1 MSMIEFQFGYGELE
15 RKLKALNSI
24 RFDAVIKK
32 QVAELYNRAEN
43 NNSIANG
50 GTPFKTGELM
60 ESRYTKK
67 GEFGY
72 TKEYAPHVEE
82 GHRTVN
88 GGFVPGQHFLRN
100 NINVQAPIYKED
112 LLKAI
117 DKAMKD

>member
-32 QVAELYNRAEN
+32 QVSELYNRAGH
-43 NNSIANG
+43 IGPAGG
-50 GTPFKTGELM
+50 GTPFDTGELM
-60 ESRYTKK
+60 ESRFYKPN
-67 GEFGY
+67 EFGY

-82 GHRTVN
+82 GHRTRN

>member
-32 QVAELYNRAEN
+32 QVVELYNRAEN

-67 GEFGY
+67 
-72 TKEYAPHVEE
+72 
-82 GHRTVN
+82 VN
-88 GGFVPGQHFLRN
+88 SATRKSMRRMLRRDT
-100 NINVQAPIYKED
+100 A
-112 LLKAI
+112 L
-117 DKAMKD
+117 